1 MLTAE
6 IVAKFD
12 DVLSRGLCAGLGS
25 PNGQMCVEAAICYAL
40 GLPHGDEPECVEPAV
55 KSYKIRLNDAHW
67 SSPQARAAGLRDLGI
82 AQIGSEGVVDGA
94 EFSRRMSTKTIQIL
108 IPALFREV
116 LKHDEKCLTAAD
128 KCETDATATA
138 AAAAGAAASYSA
150 YFSYSY
156 SAASYSAAGDAS
168 YSAYSAATAATTAY
182 SYSADADSAAYSAD
196 VYSYSAACAA
206 AAADCAAAAAA
217 AAADYAY
224 LTALAAD
231 CAADACADS
240 YSADKYL
247 LLSAKLALETLREL
261 NSPGCKWLELEK
273 R

>member
-40 GLPHGDEPECVEPAV
+40 GLPHGDEPEYVEPAV

-128 KCETDATATA
+128 RCETDATATA
-138 AAAAGAAASYSA
+138 ATAAGAAASYSA

-156 SAASYSAAGDAS
+156 SADANSAAGDAS
-168 YSAYSAATAATTAY
+168 YSAYSAAAGATTAY
-182 SYSADADSAAYSAD
+182 SYSADADSAACDAD

-206 AAADCAAAAAA
+206 DAADCAASAA
-217 AAADYAY
+217 AAADAY
-224 LTALAAD
+224 LTALAAA

-261 NSPGCKWLELEK
+261 NSPGCEWLELEK